1 MSFPIFVY
9 SLFRFHYDSLFMFYV
24 GYAIS
29 NFTVAALISILTVSD
44 DAPLQRI
51 AAIIPLVYVG
61 EISYGLYLWHF
72 PIAYELTTQYHLS
85 PLVRTLIVCTSSF
98 ALASASFY
106 LIEKPALSL
115 RGIRLAG
122 TLGIF
127 ALATTI
133 FCFLAGIWVFW
144 QAEIASQF
152 HDQRVAITAFGP
164 TSIRRGESFNR
175 QPDGSSAMWIQ
186 TATINRH
193 DTRISIDGTPV
204 PTSVSFYL
212 LTASVPQSA
221 LSDLGEHKVLPV
233 GPKSEPRSNEV
244 KLQVLP

>member
-61 EISYGLYLWHF
+61 EISYGFYLWYF

-164 TSIRRGESFNR
+164 TSIRRGEVLQSSTRWLISHVDPDRHN
-175 QPDGSSAMWIQ
+175 QPTRHTD
-186 TATINRH
+186 INRRN
-193 DTRISIDGTPV
+193 TRSYIRIVLSIDGFRPAERA
-204 PTSVSFYL
+204 F
-212 LTASVPQSA
+212 
-221 LSDLGEHKVLPV
+221 
-233 GPKSEPRSNEV
+233 
-244 KLQVLP
+244 